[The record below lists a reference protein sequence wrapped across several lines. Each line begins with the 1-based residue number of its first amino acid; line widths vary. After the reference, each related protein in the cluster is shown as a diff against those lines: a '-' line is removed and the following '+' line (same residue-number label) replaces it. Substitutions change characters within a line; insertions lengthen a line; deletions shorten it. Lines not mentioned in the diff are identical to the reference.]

1 MKGFKNLCI
10 FTYMVEKRINI
21 IGTDYLNI
29 KNEEEQKGIYD
40 YETDEET
47 SVGLPFKVLLFN
59 DDWHTFEEVIVQLI
73 KAVKCSFDEA
83 RAYAFEVHVK
93 GKAAVFAGPLNECLK
108 VTSILEEIALNTQI
122 ITDE

>member
-1 MKGFKNLCI
+1 MD
-10 FTYMVEKRINI
+10 ERRINI
-21 IGTDYLNI
+21 IGTEFFTV
-29 KNEEEQKGIYD
+29 KNEEEQKGIHD

>member
-1 MKGFKNLCI
+1 MDD
-10 FTYMVEKRINI
+10 ERIKLSTVNFP
-21 IGTDYLNI
+21 TP
-29 KNEEEQKGIYD
+29 KSEEERKGIYE

-93 GKAAVFAGPLNECLK
+93 GKAAVFAGPLSECLK